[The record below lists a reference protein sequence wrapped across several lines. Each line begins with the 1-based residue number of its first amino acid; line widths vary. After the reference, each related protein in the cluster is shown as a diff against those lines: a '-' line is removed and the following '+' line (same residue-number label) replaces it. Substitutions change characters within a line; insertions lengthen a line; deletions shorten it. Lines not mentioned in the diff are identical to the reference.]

1 MGQIK
6 GFSVK
11 DSIITTVRAAVG
23 AYGLK
28 SLSGSEGQFTV
39 LEDVPAI
46 AKDYK
51 PGDDIAFTVTFNAI
65 FDPEKVRAVKAEE
78 ESVIIDGEV
87 VKEES

>member
-1 MGQIK
+1 MGQIR

-11 DSIITTVRAAVG
+11 DAIITTVRAAVG

-28 SLSGSEGQFTV
+28 TLSGSEGQFTV
-39 LEDVPAI
+39 LEDVPEI

-51 PGDDIAFTVTFNAI
+51 AGDDIAFTVTFNAI
-65 FDPEKVRAVKAEE
+65 FDPEKVSAGKAEE
-78 ESVIIDGEV
+78 SEIIDTEV